1 MPTFNI
7 YVVNGLDSFQYALN
21 AVAMLFNGLRIGE
34 GLLGE
39 TALLGASLAIALGAI
54 GYALK
59 LLNSSILKSYTWTE
73 HALVMVMVI
82 GFSLI
87 PTRVVVQDLYGSR
100 ATTAVDN
107 VPLIFSF
114 PASIFSSLS
123 YEIFDVLDTSVQDVS
138 GSYMKVSEHGF
149 ATPLKLLFAMRDGL
163 EKTASGFHASL
174 QSYLRDCSINSAI
187 DSKGWSS
194 SVDLMNYLLENGRDN
209 GITYTFLNATGT
221 DDLSYPMPTSCLQSK
236 DRLRL
241 AHNAMMLDNNASPIN
256 KLIQLNMVEANESG
270 TGATFNISD
279 VTRAH
284 QILGTAGQNAQQF
297 MMTALIRNAVNNT
310 YNCMSDRF
318 NESSFASC
326 VQVQNDALEAWKV
339 SATAGGSLFQK
350 TVFNAMSLMQVLFFL
365 FGPIV
370 FFYALVLA
378 AGSIRLISGYF
389 LFGMWVFSWMPFVAV
404 INGYIQWTVVRQLEG
419 LAFSGLNHYNF
430 TTVMYDVFSTNLA
443 LASDM
448 LAVVPLITLAIL
460 AGSPFA
466 LAGIANRMSAQQHVD
481 PLSAAPP
488 TLQNAAPVRTNSALA
503 GDLYTGQ
510 RSSDLVDYKYD
521 LSQGATDRISSANV
535 ASQTSMLN
543 AVRSYGDTVGSLK
556 TELSGYTGQN
566 ATAVSSMMGFK
577 DLVNDSL
584 GVGKNFGVEKGYSN
598 DDVIAA
604 QYALE
609 GALGANL
616 AGSGA
621 GIKLSESDIESI
633 RSNLSA
639 NSRDV
644 FDYMTQHIY
653 SSSKDQ
659 VTSIND
665 VMTVS
670 GGLVGADTLQKVD
683 SFREDLSSAELAQ
696 KTYQEVYDRN
706 ISFTQGAS
714 LNQFQ
719 MGSML
724 GSGTKE
730 AQQALGIID
739 GQWRALH
746 EKDALH
752 ADTLYQT
759 NANMLSANGK
769 SVIPELDAQA
779 KMLAIERVNP
789 GFTSTVSS
797 ILIGGA
803 APSNLSDQHVGI
815 GAGVEGIR
823 PTNAG
828 LGAGVHG
835 SNTSGLPNY
844 VGLRSDAAQSIAL
857 SKAVSQAGR
866 ENYDDHKAS
875 VQDYMDLEAE
885 PFVGRPIY
893 DEDGNKIPAHEQLFH
908 QDEAV
913 KAAERKIHN
922 AYTDKHDLNSDDL
935 TLVQEQQRDRLNRVV
950 EPPSQKGGASGDW

>member
-21 AVAMLFNGLRIGE
+21 AVSMLFNGLELGE
-34 GLLGE
+34 GLLGQ

-54 GYALK
+54 GYVLK
-59 LLNSSILKSYTWTE
+59 MLNSSILKSYTWTE

-82 GFSLI
+82 GFSLV

-123 YEIFDVLDTSVQDVS
+123 YEVFDALDTSVQDVS

-174 QSYLRDCSINSAI
+174 QSYLRDCSINSTI

-194 SVDLMNYLLENGRDN
+194 SVDLMNYLLDNGRDN

-241 AHNAMMLDNNASPIN
+241 AHDAMVLNNNASPIN
-256 KLIQLNMVEANESG
+256 KLIQLNMVEANEAG
-270 TGATFNISD
+270 TDATFNIAD

-297 MMTALIRNAVNNT
+297 MMTALIRNAVNDT

-318 NESSFASC
+318 SESSFASC

-339 SATAGGSLFQK
+339 SATTGGSLFQK

-481 PLSAAPP
+481 PSSAAPP

-556 TELSGYTGQN
+556 TDLSGYTGQN

-577 DLVNDSL
+577 ELVNDSL

-598 DDVIAA
+598 EDVVSA

-609 GALGANL
+609 GALGAQL

-621 GIKLSESDIESI
+621 GIKLSEADIESL

-644 FDYMTQHIY
+644 FDHMSQHMY

-659 VTSIND
+659 MTAIND
-665 VMTVS
+665 VMTVT
-670 GGLVGADTLQKVD
+670 GGVVGADTLQKVD
-683 SFREDLSSAELAQ
+683 SFREDLSSAESAQ
-696 KTYQEVYDRN
+696 RTYQEVYDRN
-706 ISFTQGAS
+706 IAFTQGAS
-714 LNQFQ
+714 LNQAQ

-724 GSGTKE
+724 SSGTRE
-730 AQQALGIID
+730 AQQALGMID

-797 ILIGGA
+797 MLIGGA
-803 APSNLSDQHVGI
+803 APSNLSDQYNGVGV
-815 GAGVEGIR
+815 GVEGVS

-835 SNTSGLPNY
+835 SNTAGLPNY
-844 VGLRSDAAQSIAL
+844 AGLRNSEEQSSAL
-857 SKAVSQAGR
+857 NNAVNQVGR
-866 ENYDDHKAS
+866 ENFDAHNAG
-875 VQDYMDLEAE
+875 VQDYMNTEAE
-885 PFVGRPIY
+885 PFVGRPMY
-893 DEDGNKIPAHEQLFH
+893 DQSGNQIPESEQIFN
-908 QDEAV
+908 QNEADN
-913 KAAERKIHN
+913 AAARSIHN
-922 AYTDKHDLNSDDL
+922 AYTEKHDLNKDEL
-935 TLVQEQQRDRLNRVV
+935 KLLEEKKQDRLNNVIGQ
-950 EPPSQKGGASGDW
+950 PPQKGGSTGEW